1 MPRFESVKITRMN
14 IMFDWMNLINCRKLF
29 LQQSSYFIL
38 LVFILSYSMLVIK
51 FDLFFFKDGAEM
63 VQVGN
68 RWIGSSE
75 LDWSKSVEWMINFE
89 WIKLAKSSILY
100 LQQSSCW
107 DFWVIVS
114 NARPMNV
121 LTVVTNKQLIEFSR
135 NGTDVL

>member
-14 IMFDWMNLINCRKLF
+14 IMFDWMNLINCRMLF

-68 RWIGSSE
+68 R
-75 LDWSKSVEWMINFE
+75 
-89 WIKLAKSSILY
+89 
-100 LQQSSCW
+100 
-107 DFWVIVS
+107 
-114 NARPMNV
+114 
-121 LTVVTNKQLIEFSR
+121 
-135 NGTDVL
+135 

>member
-14 IMFDWMNLINCRKLF
+14 IVFDWMNLINCRKLF

-38 LVFILSYSMLVIK
+38 LVFIWSYFMFVIK

-75 LDWSKSVEWMINFE
+75 LE
-89 WIKLAKSSILY
+89 
-100 LQQSSCW
+100 
-107 DFWVIVS
+107 
-114 NARPMNV
+114 
-121 LTVVTNKQLIEFSR
+121 
-135 NGTDVL
+135 